1 MKHFF
6 AFFMVVLLF
15 SCNRTT
21 PSVKIEGNVSF
32 SPIEIT
38 DNFCTIELSKDNFEN
53 IADYIASVEYIPLD
67 DKRLIGEMTQVVYS
81 DGFYYILDRRV
92 GQILAF
98 DEQGKFVREI
108 SHKGRAGN
116 EYIQAWSIDIL
127 PQSGDIAIMDNLG
140 SKILIYGRDGKHKHN
155 IEVGVQAT
163 DAKFMQS
170 DSTVVYL
177 MSAQQNLGTPLSKY
191 QIAVNSVGDKD
202 YSASYRLR
210 PVQDGYCGD
219 HALVKGRG
227 RLLFKPI
234 FSDSLY
240 VVGQD
245 ASLKCAY
252 HIDVPDSAWDR
263 YHNYPKFV
271 NLLDKDNQLFPW
283 IFENEN
289 YLIAYTDYAKKLD
302 PNGRMTTI
310 MYDRREDK
318 THLFHM
324 LDPNNEQ
331 DLEYFFGFNV
341 IGVKD
346 DCFISMI
353 SPSIIINSNLDSK
366 IKQGKLKLKNKYL
379 ESAILKIEEY
389 SNPILTVVKLK
400 E

>member
-1 MKHFF
+1 MRR
-6 AFFMVVLLF
+6 LLF
-15 SCNRTT
+15 ATLLFLLVSCGGRTT
-21 PSVKIEGNVSF
+21 QSNFGGDVSYHAVAK
-32 SPIEIT
+32 SDIIR
-38 DNFCTIELSKDNFEN
+38 TIKLDKDNFEN

-140 SKILIYGRDGKHKHN
+140 SKILIFGRDGKHKHN

-191 QIAVNSVGDKD
+191 QIAVNSVGNKD
-202 YSASYRLR
+202 YLASYRLR

-219 HALVKGRG
+219 HALVKGSG

-252 HIDVPDSAWDR
+252 HIDIPDSAWDR
-263 YHNYPKFV
+263 YYDYTEFV

-283 IFENEN
+283 IYENEN
-289 YLIAYTDYAKKLD
+289 YLIAYTDYAKNLD

-324 LDPNNEQ
+324 LDPNSEQ
-331 DLEYFFGFNV
+331 DLEHFFGFNV
-341 IGVKD
+341 IGVKED
-346 DCFISMI
+346 GFICMI
-353 SPSIIINSNLDSK
+353 SPSIIVSCDLVGK
-366 IKQGKLKLKNKYL
+366 IKRGEIKLKNKDF
-379 ESAILKIEEY
+379 EKAILGVGED
-389 SNPILTVVKLK
+389 SNPVLTIVKFK
-400 E
+400 